1 VLRARRRGRPGRA
14 PDASSVRLPGPW
26 HHRDISANGIRLHVA
41 ECGAPGAPLVVLLHG
56 FPEFWWTWRRQLPAI
71 ADAGFRAVAVDLR
84 GYGDSD
90 KPPRG
95 YDLWTLAGDV
105 AGLIRALGEPSAW
118 VVGHGWGGMIGWT
131 VTALHP
137 RLIAGLVVLGAPHPL
152 AVRRNVV
159 RDPRGQG
166 RAVLAGRGH
175 VLAAQVPRRPEHLLR
190 VDDGA
195 HVERLMRQRAGAD
208 WVDTDDFTASVEGNR
223 RAMQVAGAA
232 HSALEYYRWAVR
244 SQVRAEG
251 RRFAAAVERRPSVPV
266 LQVHGADD
274 PYLLTSTASTSQR
287 WGGPHLRTEVL
298 AATGHFPHAER
309 PSATTSLLLD
319 FLPS

>member
-1 VLRARRRGRPGRA
+1 MLRRGGRPS

-26 HHRDISANGIRLHVA
+26 QHREVSANGIRLHLA
-41 ECGAPGAPLVVLLHG
+41 ECGDPGAPLVVLLHG
-56 FPEFWWTWRRQLPAI
+56 FPEFWWTWRRQLPAL
-71 ADAGFRAVAVDLR
+71 ADAGFHAVAVDLR

-105 AGLIRALGEPSAW
+105 AGLIRALGEPSAR

-137 RLIAGLVVLGAPHPL
+137 RLVAALAVLGAPHPL
-152 AVRRNVV
+152 AVRRAVV
-159 RDPRGQG
+159 RDPAGQG
-166 RAVLAGRGH
+166 RALLGRRGR
-175 VLAAQVPRRPEHLLR
+175 VLAAQVPRRPERWLR
-190 VDDGA
+190 TDESA
-195 HVERLMRQRAGAD
+195 HVERLMRQRAGAA
-208 WVDTDDFTASVEGNR
+208 WVDTDDFTVSVEGNR
-223 RAMQVAGAA
+223 RAMQVAGVA

-251 RRFAAAVERRPSVPV
+251 RRFAAAVDRPPTVPV

-274 PYLLTSTASTSQR
+274 PYLTAGTAEASRR
-287 WGGPHLRTEVL
+287 WGGPHLRCEL
-298 AATGHFPHAER
+298 LPATGHFPHAEQ
-309 PSATTSLLLD
+309 PAATASLLLD
-319 FLPS
+319 FLPR